1 MSRAL
6 QMRFMR
12 MPKAQVK
19 IGQQL
24 PDTYR

>member
-1 MSRAL
+1 MTRSL